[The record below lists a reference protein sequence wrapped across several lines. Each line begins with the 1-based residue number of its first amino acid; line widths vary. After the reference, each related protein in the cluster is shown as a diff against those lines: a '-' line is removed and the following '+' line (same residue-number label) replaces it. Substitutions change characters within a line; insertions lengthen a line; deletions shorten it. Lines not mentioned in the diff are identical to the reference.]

1 MYKWKGID
9 LSTKGIIVE
18 KKPTISKG
26 KKRIETYDI
35 YGRNGFLSIDTGSYE
50 PFEVSLECHLDT
62 SVANLDEVKEF
73 LDGYGYLQF
82 ESDRQY
88 EAIINNSIPF
98 EVVATKFRSFIIQFL
113 CQPIAEAVQE
123 TTNNI
128 GNSPYTVTINDT
140 YTDIYPIIEL
150 ASTNG
155 NASITMTINGTTF
168 SLDMEAGVHYQL
180 DCKNQE
186 VTDFDGNNA
195 SHRMSG
201 DFPKLIRGSN
211 IIEYTETGRVN
222 YMYLV
227 YHKTY
232 L

>member
-62 SVANLDEVKEF
+62 SVANLDEVKAF

-82 ESDRQY
+82 ESDRRY

-113 CQPIAEAVQE
+113 CQPIAENTTE
-123 TTNNI
+123 TTYAV
-128 GNSPYTVTINDT
+128 GASPQTLTINDT
-140 YTDIYPIIEL
+140 YTDIYPTIEIK
-150 ASTNG
+150 ATTDMN
-155 NASITMTINGTTF
+155 ITINGTNF
-168 SLDMEAGVHYQL
+168 LLSNLDSSKTYTL
-180 DCKNQE
+180 DCKNKE
-186 VTDFDGNNA
+186 ITDNSGNNA
-195 SHRMSG
+195 SNLMSG
-201 DFPKLIRGSN
+201 NFPKLIKGNNAITYTGTKTTFN
-211 IIEYTETGRVN
+211 IKYR
-222 YMYLV
+222 
-227 YHKTY
+227 KTY